1 MPFADLADPGRPGG
15 DVRLFYTDDGTGDL
29 PLLLVHGWGSDSQEW
44 TWHLPDLATRYRVIA
59 VDLRGHGNSSVPPSG
74 FHPRDMAG
82 DLIRLLDHLDIPQV
96 IGVGHSMGGQI
107 VSILAVEHPD
117 RVRAVVCVDPGYG
130 HERHV
135 AEAAPARVRALTAD
149 AGAALRID
157 KWCYTPVTPPMIKA
171 WHARRLLAMPPH
183 VLAEA
188 FSGLFLGDGSIGV
201 RPASDDY
208 LARRGC
214 PVLTFRFD
222 PAQAAWEESLFKHP
236 DSTTVTW
243 PGSGHRLHEERPRE
257 FLLVMNRWIKG
268 VTQ

>member
-15 DVRLFYTDDGTGDL
+15 GVRLFHTDDGAGDP

-44 TWHLPDLATRYRVIA
+44 AWHLPDLVTRRRVIA
-59 VDLRGHGNSSVPPSG
+59 VDLRGHGASSTPPSG
-74 FHPRDMAG
+74 FRPRDMAT
-82 DLIRLLDHLDIPQV
+82 DLLRLLDHLDVPQV

-117 RVRAVVCVDPGYG
+117 RVKALVCVDPGYG
-130 HERHV
+130 HPPEIS
-135 AEAAPARVRALTAD
+135 AGAPAQVRALRAD
-149 AGAALRID
+149 AGAALEID
-157 KWCYTPVTPPMIKA
+157 AWCYTPVTPPMIQV
-171 WHARRLLAMPPH
+171 WHARRLLAMPPY

-188 FSGLFLGDGSIGV
+188 FAGLFTGEDQIGT
-201 RPASDDY
+201 RPASDAY
-208 LARRGC
+208 LKRREC

-222 PAQAAWEESLFKHP
+222 PAQAAWEESLFTHP
-236 DSTTVTW
+236 ASATVTW